1 MFNKNLKPFLKIISK
16 QSRNR
21 KRMVKTVNNVNEL
34 VCPLY
39 KMDYPSQLKLKQAK
53 TENCLRIIKNDLI
66 SFSRFNNSPITINSS
81 SENPDLCCS
90 ILPIIESPQIYG
102 YRNVVEFTCG
112 YDLEG
117 KIQIG
122 FVSRNPVF
130 NVMSPQDALNTSEE
144 AKKISKLTCEFLET
158 KSTSKPYSKDEGWWR
173 EIRIRQNLDKES
185 TNSFL
190 PLIS

>member
-190 PLIS
+190 